1 MIYML
6 NLVFIFNYFVSCFP
20 IKPMVHNLLH
30 NHAIFFDATN
40 FSMVVINKFH
50 MTQSLKQNTLPPSP
64 QHTHTQ
70 VLAFII
76 KMTITLLNEECAF
89 QYSHSMVPHSP
100 SHTHWPLCY
109 PLDIDIIIPFPRS
122 SLCSLFYLC
131 LKRNRHTHTQ
141 SSKYSRVLR
150 ALDAQPR
157 TLA

>member
-76 KMTITLLNEECAF
+76 KMTITLLNEVCFLVFALNGATF
-89 QYSHSMVPHSP
+89 TNPY
-100 SHTHWPLCY
+100 TLATLLFHWTQISLF
-109 PLDIDIIIPFPRS
+109 LFPRS
-122 SLCSLFYLC
+122 SLCFLFFLC
-131 LKRNRHTHTQ
+131 LKRKLTHTHTHNLPNILV
-141 SSKYSRVLR
+141 S
-150 ALDAQPR
+150 
-157 TLA
+157 